1 MKVILLLI
9 LLALVGCMTSPAPM
23 KKEVP
28 IGEMGAT
35 VRGHSE
41 ESKETNP

>member
-1 MKVILLLI
+1 MKKIILLVLF
-9 LLALVGCMTSPAPM
+9 LTGCMTSPMPM